1 MGLFDRF
8 KKSEC
13 EVCGKEVGALG
24 KRKIDDGYICKD
36 CANKLSRYY
45 TGRKKSSIDDIKAQ
59 IEYREANMAEVEA
72 FCVSRTLGLDEKV
85 MIDES
90 HGNFVVVSGGR
101 NWKATNPD
109 VIPLS
114 QVTGAQL
121 DFDESRSEETYLDD
135 EGNRRSYVP
144 PRYSYSYSSHVEVNV
159 NNPWFD
165 SFSIDVASGST
176 SMPHSLE
183 SEQARSA
190 AQEICTALTTE
201 RERIHEET
209 QASRTPRTAMTCPHC
224 GATTIPDASGCCE
237 YCGGAMG
244 A

>member
-8 KKSEC
+8 KKGEC
-13 EVCGKEVGALG
+13 EVCGKEIGALG

-45 TGRKKSSIDDIKAQ
+45 TGRKRSSIDDIKAQ
-59 IEYREANMAEVEA
+59 LEYREANMAEVEA
-72 FCVSRTLGLDEKV
+72 FSVSRTLGLDEKV
-85 MIDES
+85 MIDEGRGS
-90 HGNFVVVSGGR
+90 FVVVSGGR
-101 NWKATNPD
+101 NWKSTNPD

-114 QVTGAQL
+114 QVTGAQV

-144 PRYSYSYSSHVEVNV
+144 PRYSYSYSSRVEVNV

-190 AQEICTALTTE
+190 AQEICSALTTE
-201 RERIHEET
+201 RERIHEEAE
-209 QASRTPRTAMTCPHC
+209 ASRAPKTAMTCPHC